1 MARRLAWLI
10 SRAFRIPARVCARHS
25 PIAMTRFSRITAD
38 AVRAAAILDAASTGT
53 TTTLDVK
60 RELRDRGYWAVQ
72 SDVSF
77 LMDQIASA
85 SGWPWWD
92 LGGFRL
98 YAIPRGG
105 GRGVGLAARTALVN

>member
-1 MARRLAWLI
+1 
-10 SRAFRIPARVCARHS
+10 
-25 PIAMTRFSRITAD
+25 MTRFSRLTAS
-38 AVRAAAILDAASTGT
+38 AVRAAAILAAAPTGT

-77 LMDQIASA
+77 LMEQVASA
-85 SGWPWWD
+85 SGWPRWD

-98 YAIPRGG
+98 YAVSRSGH
-105 GRGVGLAARTALVN
+105 RADGLAAEVALRN

>member
-1 MARRLAWLI
+1 MPRSHQLDASLLLI
-10 SRAFRIPARVCARHS
+10 HQSLFIPY
-25 PIAMTRFSRITAD
+25 PPTLMTRFSRITAD
-38 AVRAAAILDAASTGT
+38 AVRAAAILDAATTGT

-77 LMDQIASA
+77 LMEQIASA

-98 YAIPRGG
+98 YAVPRGG
-105 GRGVGLAARTALVN
+105 GRGAGLAASKAMAN

>member
-1 MARRLAWLI
+1 
-10 SRAFRIPARVCARHS
+10 
-25 PIAMTRFSRITAD
+25 MTRFTRLTAS
-38 AVRAAAILDAASTGT
+38 AVRAAAQFAAAETGT

-72 SDVSF
+72 ADVSR
-77 LMDQIASA
+77 LLADVAAS

-98 YAIPRGG
+98 YAVPR
-105 GRGVGLAARTALVN
+105 RGASVRGLAGRRARSN

>member
-1 MARRLAWLI
+1 
-10 SRAFRIPARVCARHS
+10 
-25 PIAMTRFSRITAD
+25 MTRFSRITAQ
-38 AVRAAAILDAASTGT
+38 AVHAAAVFDAATTGT

-92 LGGFRL
+92 MGGFRL
-98 YAIPRGG
+98 YAVPRGG
-105 GRGVGLAARTALVN
+105 GQGVGLAAHSALVN

>member
-1 MARRLAWLI
+1 
-10 SRAFRIPARVCARHS
+10 
-25 PIAMTRFSRITAD
+25 MTRFSRLTAS
-38 AVRAAAILDAASTGT
+38 AVRAAAILAATEAGT

-77 LMDQIASA
+77 LMEQVASA

-98 YAIPRGG
+98 YAVSRSGH
-105 GRGVGLAARTALVN
+105 RADGLAAEVALRN